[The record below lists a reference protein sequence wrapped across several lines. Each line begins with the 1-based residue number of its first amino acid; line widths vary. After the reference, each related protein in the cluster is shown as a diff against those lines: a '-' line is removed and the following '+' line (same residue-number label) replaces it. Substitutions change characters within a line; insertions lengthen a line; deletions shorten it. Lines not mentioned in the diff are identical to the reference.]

1 MSHRSN
7 IYNKLDP
14 PKPMDELSAQTPIN
28 QNISHCHDSNDSGTV
43 KQIRGLGLKQSQDH
57 GSIVSFKNSSY

>member
-1 MSHRSN
+1 MSHKSS

-43 KQIRGLGLKQSQDH
+43 KRSQGLGSV
-57 GSIVSFKNSSY
+57 VSFKNSSC